1 MKYKNDNFK
10 IIDLPKAVIFDT
22 DNTLYPYLPAHKE
35 ATRAVENKVEKLLGI
50 DKIIFRQV
58 FLEAREEIKLRLGNV
73 ASSHSRLLYMQ
84 RTIEKLELGTRILT
98 TLDLEQTYWRTFL
111 SNCKLFPGVIEF
123 IQILKSKGVITAN
136 ITDLTAQIQFRKLVY
151 FGLDEFFDY
160 VVTSEEAGADKPDKR
175 PFEVAFEKLQISH
188 KDTWM
193 IGDDPKSDMLG
204 AGEMGLKKIQKI
216 HNGVKVAKTGIA
228 KPDFIFS
235 DYSEIISLINSVK

>member
-1 MKYKNDNFK
+1 MSSKKNNNNLNK
-10 IIDLPKAVIFDT
+10 VPKAVIFDT
-22 DNTLYPYLPAHKE
+22 DNTLYPYTPAHKE
-35 ATRAVENKVEKLLGI
+35 ATRAVENKVEKVLGI
-50 DKIIFRQV
+50 DKIVFRKA
-58 FLEAREEIKLRLGNV
+58 FSEARSEIKERLGSV

-111 SNCKLFPGVIEF
+111 SNCKLFPDVLEF

-175 PFEVAFEKLQISH
+175 PFEVAFEKLRINSE
-188 KDTWM
+188 DIWM
-193 IGDDPKSDMLG
+193 IGDDPHTDMLG
-204 AGEMGLKKIQKI
+204 AGVMGLKKIQKVHDGI
-216 HNGVKVAKTGIA
+216 EVIKTGLA
-228 KPDFIFS
+228 KPDFVFS
-235 DYSEIISLINSVK
+235 DYSELIHLINSLK